1 MGGLRMARR
10 GDTVV
15 VHYKG
20 MLKDGKVFHSSEGQ
34 EPLQFI
40 IGSGAVIPGFEKAVS
55 SMKLGE
61 IKTVTVKA
69 SDAYGKVNKNLV
81 REIPRDKLPPELLV
95 KVGDKL
101 RINNLKGGTSEV
113 RVVKTSDTSVT
124 VDANHELAGQD
135 LTFTL
140 KLVAVKS

>member
-1 MGGLRMARR
+1 MARR

-20 MLKDGKVFHSSEGQ
+20 MLKDGKVFYSSEGQ

-40 IGSGAVIPGFEKAVS
+40 IGSGAVIPGFDKAVS

-69 SDAYGKVNKNLV
+69 SDAYGKFHKNLV
-81 REIPRDKLPPELLV
+81 REIQRDKLPPGLSTR
-95 KVGDKL
+95 VGDKL
-101 RINNLKGGTSEV
+101 SINNLKGGTSEV
-113 RVVKTSDTSVT
+113 RVIKTSDASVT

-135 LTFTL
+135 LIFTL